1 MATELCPNE
10 GKHWILTHAISG
22 GTFYGFLLHGVTVA
36 GYGITATTA
45 LSTLQSASEVSG
57 SSYSRATVVFG
68 TADSNGI
75 IPMPA
80 VAFHTGGGTNWNT
93 DVQAWGLSTHQSAGT
108 ALYYWDLSTTRN
120 MHSAGATLS
129 IGTLDFFLLN
139 PGE

>member
-10 GKHWILTHAISG
+10 GKHWILTNAVSA
-22 GTFYGFLLHGVTVA
+22 GTFYGFLIHTASIAA
-36 GYGITATTA
+36 GTITATSV
-45 LSTLQSASEVSG
+45 LSSVQASYEVTG
-57 SSYSRATVVFG
+57 SSYSRKTVVFG

-75 IPMPA
+75 IGMPA
-80 VAFHTGGGTNWNT
+80 VQWSTGGNT
-93 DVQAWGLSTHQSAGT
+93 SWASDVKAWGLSTHGTNGT

-120 MHSAGATLS
+120 MANSNATLS